1 MTEYW
6 GRTVMNEK
14 IIVSILSSYILYS
27 LCEVQQRF
35 HLCFIDF
42 RATQAKSS
50 DENQESE
57 NYKTT
62 CKNVHTLYTLHHMFL
77 CRMTTKFHVEFC
89 KAFCKVQKL
98 SCFNTKIFLGFLFY
112 SL

>member
-6 GRTVMNEK
+6 GRTVMKEK

-27 LCEVQQRF
+27 LCEVRQRF
-35 HLCFIDF
+35 HLCFTDF

-62 CKNVHTLYTLHHMFL
+62 CKCAYALHTAS
-77 CRMTTKFHVEFC
+77 HVS
-89 KAFCKVQKL
+89 VQ
-98 SCFNTKIFLGFLFY
+98 NDY
-112 SL
+112 